1 MIMRIVFC
9 ILLIYLIPM
18 LLLRIFP
25 TEKTIDKSSENIQ
38 NVVSREEIY
47 QEEGEESIDLYID
60 RKITVLTDNG
70 PQMMDL
76 EQYIF
81 YVVLGEMPAEFELEA
96 LKAQAVVART
106 YACRKM
112 NNPKH
117 ENADICT
124 DSTCCQAYIS
134 QEDYIRYGKSQ
145 QDLQKVKDA
154 VVSTRGEV
162 LMYQGQ
168 LVEATYFSCSGG
180 RTEDALA
187 VWGKDVPYLQ
197 SVSSPGEENSAYYS
211 NSVSFS
217 IQQFSEKLGVAL
229 SGDSGAWIGTIV
241 YTEGGG
247 VSTIVIGN
255 RTFTGVEMRQKL
267 GLRSTSFEISC
278 SADKVNITTKGY
290 GHRVGMSQY
299 GADAMA
305 VQGSGYQNILYHYY
319 TGTTLSVLS
328 G

>member
-1 MIMRIVFC
+1 MIIRIVFC

-18 LLLRIFP
+18 LLLRMLP
-25 TEKTIDKSSENIQ
+25 AEKTMDKSSANIQ
-38 NVVSREEIY
+38 DVVSRGEIY
-47 QEEGEESIDLYID
+47 QEEEKETVDVYKD
-60 RKITVLTDNG
+60 RKITVLTDIG
-70 PQMMDL
+70 PQIMDL

-124 DSTCCQAYIS
+124 DSTCCQAYVS

-145 QDLQKVKDA
+145 QDLQKVKNA
-154 VVSTRGEV
+154 VESTRGEV

-197 SVSSPGEENSAYYS
+197 SVSSPGEENAAYYT
-211 NSVSFS
+211 NCVSFS
-217 IQQFSEKLGVAL
+217 VQQFSEKLGVSL
-229 SGDSGAWIGTIV
+229 SGDAGAWVGTIV

-267 GLRSTSFEISC
+267 GLRSTAFDISC
-278 SADKVNITTKGY
+278 SADKIIVTTKGY

-305 VQGSGYQNILYHYY
+305 VQGSGYEDILHHYY
-319 TGTTLSVLS
+319 TGTALSVLS